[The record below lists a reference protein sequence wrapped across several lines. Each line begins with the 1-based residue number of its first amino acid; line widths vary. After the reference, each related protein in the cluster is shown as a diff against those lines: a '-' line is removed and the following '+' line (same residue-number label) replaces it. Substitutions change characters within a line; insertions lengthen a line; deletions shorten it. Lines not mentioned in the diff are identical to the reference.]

1 MKNATT
7 ETFDSMASSAKDKL
21 SNVRAELTGLGF
33 SEEVVSSIMKS
44 LNLHYDDTIAT
55 QKKLSVEMKTNN
67 LTLAEAKEKNVWLQ
81 QRSRKI
87 DNNL

>member
-67 LTLAEAKEKNVWLQ
+67 LTLAEAKEKKCLVTTKKQKN
-81 QRSRKI
+81 
-87 DNNL
+87 